1 MKPSTLFCTASLLLA
16 WGITPLYAQLT
27 PSVAGLQKNISGNH
41 YACVI
46 GEMTL
51 IQTQTSPGLT
61 ITQGYLQPHETAS
74 LPNDIAG
81 LSFAEN
87 SIQIYPNP
95 TQGELIID
103 IEGEMFGQGQIT
115 LMDAAGKTVYH
126 ATVPAKS
133 FYQQHRIQMQSF
145 ASGNYVLTLQEV
157 SGNGHIQ
164 PRSYLIQKTN

>member
-1 MKPSTLFCTASLLLA
+1 MKPSTLFCAASLLLA

-51 IQTQTSPGLT
+51 IQTQTSPGLM
-61 ITQGYLQPHETAS
+61 ITQGYLQPHEAAL
-74 LPNDIAG
+74 LPNDIER

-87 SIQIYPNP
+87 NIQIYPNP

-103 IEGEMFGQGQIT
+103 IKGEKFGQGQIT
-115 LMDAAGKTVYH
+115 LMDAGGKTVYH
-126 ATVPAKS
+126 ANVPAKS
-133 FYQQHRIQMQSF
+133 SYQQHRIQMQPF
-145 ASGNYVLTLQEV
+145 ASGNYVLSLQEV
-157 SGNGHIQ
+157 GGSGHIQ